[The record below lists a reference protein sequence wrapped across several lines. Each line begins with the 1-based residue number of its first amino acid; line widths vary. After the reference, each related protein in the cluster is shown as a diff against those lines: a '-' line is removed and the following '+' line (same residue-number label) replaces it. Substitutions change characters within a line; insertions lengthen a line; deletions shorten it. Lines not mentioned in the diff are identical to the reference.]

1 MSKKPLFT
9 TKTLVGTGLGA
20 ALFIVLTMF
29 VKVPSPIPNTTINI
43 TYGVEAF
50 FGVVF
55 GPIAGG
61 LIGLIGHT
69 ISDSLMWGT
78 PSWAWVAGSA
88 VVGIVSGL
96 CYYFMDIESGKFSVK
111 DAVILCVLS
120 VLGNAIA
127 WLLVAPAGDMI
138 QYAQP
143 WDYVFAQGLM
153 AFGSNA
159 ITTCVLSVLL
169 CFAYSKTRVK
179 KGSLDIE

>member
-29 VKVPSPIPNTTINI
+29 VKIPSPVPNTTINI
-43 TYGVEAF
+43 TYGVTAF
-50 FGVVF
+50 FGTVF
-55 GPIAGG
+55 GPVAGA

-69 ISDSLMWGT
+69 ISDALLWGT
-78 PSWAWVAGSA
+78 PSWSWVAGSA
-88 VVGIVSGL
+88 IVGLVSGL
-96 CYYFMDIESGKFSVK
+96 CYYFMDMESGKFGVK
-111 DAVILCVLS
+111 EALLLCVFS
-120 VLGNAIA
+120 VIGNAIA

-153 AFGSNA
+153 AFASNA
-159 ITTCVLSVLL
+159 ITTVVLGLLL

>member
-29 VKVPSPIPNTTINI
+29 VKIPSPVPNTTINI
-43 TYGVEAF
+43 TYGVMAF
-50 FGVVF
+50 FGTVF
-55 GPIAGG
+55 GPVAGA

-69 ISDSLMWGT
+69 ISDALLWGT
-78 PSWAWVAGSA
+78 PSWSWVLGSA
-88 VVGIVSGL
+88 VVGLVSGL
-96 CYYFMDIESGKFSVK
+96 CYYFMDIDNGRFTVK
-111 DAVILCVLS
+111 DAVMLCVLS
-120 VLGNAIA
+120 VIGNAIA
-127 WLLVAPAGDMI
+127 WLLVAPLGDMI

-153 AFGSNA
+153 AFASNA
-159 ITTCVLSVLL
+159 ITTCILGVVLCLL
-169 CFAYSKTRVK
+169 YSKTRVK